1 MATSQFQV
9 PSCLAGTPNPASSL
23 ISPQHSGSPCSL
35 FSEWQPEGCQ
45 STNLIIPQLLL
56 RTLQWLLC
64 LFRIKSQP
72 HSSLIQPHGSRR
84 SSSSLLPLPHSV
96 PHWPPCSS
104 RTYQTQSPSRSHGSL
119 RLNLQGS
126 TSIPSLQG
134 GPPSPLCSILRSE
147 HSAPLVICPL
157 FFFFLPFLE
166 PLPRHTEVP
175 RLGVK
180 SEL

>member
-1 MATSQFQV
+1 M
-9 PSCLAGTPNPASSL
+9 SCGVSCRYSL
-23 ISPQHSGSPCSL
+23 DP
-35 FSEWQPEGCQ
+35 
-45 STNLIIPQLLL
+45 LLL
-56 RTLQWLLC
+56 WLWCRPAATAPIWPLTWELPFAACGPKKQKEKKKIRTTWI
-64 LFRIKSQP
+64 RIKSQP

-104 RTYQTQSPSRSHGSL
+104 WTYQAQSPSRSHGSL

-157 FFFFLPFLE
+157 FFFSFCHFLG
-166 PLPRHTEVP
+166 RS
-175 RLGVK
+175 RGI
-180 SEL
+180 